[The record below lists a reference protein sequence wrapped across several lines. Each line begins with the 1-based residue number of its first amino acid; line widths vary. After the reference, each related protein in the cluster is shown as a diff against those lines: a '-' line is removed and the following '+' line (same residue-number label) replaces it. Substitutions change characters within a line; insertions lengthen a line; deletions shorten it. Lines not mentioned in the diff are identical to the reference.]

1 MSYVPSM
8 RELDQIEMRARA
20 RLELVLERVGLQL
33 IGERT
38 DGDGQERRQ
47 PEQDGETDGRIVGG
61 TDGSEPR
68 DQSPP
73 DPSRPTYQQS

>member
-20 RLELVLERVGLQL
+20 RLELVLERVGIQL

-38 DGDGQERRQ
+38 DGDSQERGQ
-47 PEQDGETDGRIVGG
+47 LEQDGTADGSEPRGV
-61 TDGSEPR
+61 DGSEPR
-68 DQSPP
+68 DQSSP
-73 DPSRPTYQQS
+73 DTSRPTYQQS